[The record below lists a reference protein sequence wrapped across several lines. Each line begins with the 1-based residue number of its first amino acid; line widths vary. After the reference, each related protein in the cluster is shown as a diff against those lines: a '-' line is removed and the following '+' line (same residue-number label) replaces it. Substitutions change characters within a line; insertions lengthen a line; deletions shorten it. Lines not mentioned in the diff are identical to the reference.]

1 MMGKGWRHVKHTVQ
15 IEEAIT
21 ELSLNWLVGDVR
33 LYHHDHPYLL
43 MKQTT
48 QSRIPPSVFTAS
60 SSTGRQASHSR

>member
-1 MMGKGWRHVKHTVQ
+1 MKHTVQ

-43 MKQTT
+43 MKQTPIT
-48 QSRIPPSVFTAS
+48 FFPIGIYCIIKCRKA
-60 SSTGRQASHSR
+60 G